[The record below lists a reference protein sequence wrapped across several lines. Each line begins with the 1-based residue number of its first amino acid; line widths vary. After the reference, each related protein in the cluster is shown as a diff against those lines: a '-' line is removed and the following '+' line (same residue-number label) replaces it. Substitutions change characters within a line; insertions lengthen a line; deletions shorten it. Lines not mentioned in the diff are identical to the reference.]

1 MTDALTLLAT
11 VFAEDP
17 DGDSITYSITSG
29 DSGNKFTINSSTGL
43 IETAA
48 ALDYETATSHTL
60 TITATDE
67 HGLTATTTQ
76 TINVGD
82 VSETT
87 QYTKTMDSGTLAAW
101 GALYNQD
108 MNINNAWA
116 DSKIAYKGSITNYTG
131 LGGIW

>member
-1 MTDALTLLAT
+1 M
-11 VFAEDP
+11 
-17 DGDSITYSITSG
+17 
-29 DSGNKFTINSSTGL
+29 
-43 IETAA
+43 
-48 ALDYETATSHTL
+48 

-101 GALYNQD
+101 GALYSQD

-116 DSKIAYKGSITNYTG
+116 DSKIAYIGGNTNYTNSSY
-131 LGGIW
+131 GIFPNLEYSITGFSSLSGQNWKSISKFEQIWDFNYTSSIFGTSTSLMLDY